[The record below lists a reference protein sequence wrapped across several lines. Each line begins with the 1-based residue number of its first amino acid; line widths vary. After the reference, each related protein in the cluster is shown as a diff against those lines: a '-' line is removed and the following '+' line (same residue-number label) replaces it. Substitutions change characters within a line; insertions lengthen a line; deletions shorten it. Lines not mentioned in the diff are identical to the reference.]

1 MSELEGVDLP
11 ALRLAARRGARG
23 AHLHEHPSGRY
34 RRAAPVADQH
44 RVEIA
49 PDATLRAVALRNA
62 TTGDKSPRPTRSD
75 LRTKVRLR
83 PSGSLVVFVIDA
95 SDSMS
100 TERRMAMAKGAVMA
114 LLVTAQVTGDRVA
127 LVTFGGD
134 RGDVVLRPTASLARA
149 RARLRH
155 IPTGG
160 ATPLADGLA
169 QALAVVRSERR
180 RDPLVRPTVVLSSDG
195 EANVPR
201 VRGADV
207 WREVEALADEM
218 RSEGIACVVLDSNP
232 RFAASPML
240 RQLAA
245 RVDAPYYEVHAMD
258 VRALTEA
265 IRR

>member
-1 MSELEGVDLP
+1 MDLP
-11 ALRLAARRGARG
+11 ALRLAARRGSRG

-34 RRAAPVADQH
+34 RRAAPVVDH
-44 RVEIA
+44 GRVELA
-49 PDATLRAVALRNA
+49 PDATLRAMALRSA
-62 TTGDKSPRPTRSD
+62 LTGTTSSHPTRSD

-114 LLVTAQVTGDRVA
+114 LLVTSQVTGDRVA
-127 LVTFGGD
+127 LVSFGGD
-134 RGDVVLRPTASLARA
+134 SADVLLRPTASLARA
-149 RARLRH
+149 RARLQYV
-155 IPTGG
+155 PTGG

-169 QALAVVRSERR
+169 QALDVVRSERR
-180 RDPLVRPTVVLSSDG
+180 RDPLVRPTIVLSSDG

-201 VRGADV
+201 TRGADV
-207 WREVEALADEM
+207 EEEIDALADEV
-218 RSEGIACVVLDSNP
+218 RSEGISCVVLDSNP
-232 RFAASPML
+232 RFSASPRL
-240 RQLAA
+240 RHLAA
-245 RVDAPYYEVHAMD
+245 RLGALYHEVHAMD